1 MQSKLLSIVSSLV
14 FFFSVGTVRAE
25 NMPLPKAD
33 AESVGFSAQGL
44 QRLDKSMHALVD
56 EGELSGIVTCVA
68 RHGRIVHQNAYGKR
82 DIENNKPMQM
92 DTIFRLY
99 SMSKPVTGVAMM
111 ILYEEGKW
119 YPSDPLAMHFPE
131 FKDLMVHTGV
141 DDQGKDILEKPKRMP
156 TVGDVMSHTAGFTY
170 GFFGDSPVD
179 ELYKKVEPMGVDS
192 TDEFIERMAK
202 LPLLYH
208 PGEAW
213 VYSVSVDIQGALI
226 ERLSGMSL
234 ADFMRTHIFEPLK
247 MKDTAFFVPK
257 DKLERLATVYVLQ
270 EESLKPLP
278 HDANVTTQ
286 PGFQSGG
293 GGLYSTAND
302 FLRFAQMLINEGEL
316 DGVRLLAPSTV
327 QLMRSNQ
334 LPKKLLTGGFGI
346 GFQQIKPGFGFGY
359 DVAVFV
365 DPAKVGSTTGKGTYL
380 WDGAAGAWFWNDPT
394 NDIVFIGL
402 IQRMVTGPGMPN
414 VQNLSRTLVH
424 QALIHPVRD

>member
-1 MQSKLLSIVSSLV
+1 MKTKLFSLVSSLV
-14 FFFSVGTVRAE
+14 FFLSVGNVCAD
-25 NMPLPKAD
+25 NSPLPITD
-33 AESVGFSAQGL
+33 PESAGFSSE
-44 QRLDKSMHALVD
+44 RLELLDRTMHGIVD
-56 EGELSGIVTCVA
+56 EGELSGIVMYVA
-68 RHGRIVHQNAYGKR
+68 RHGRIVHQSAYGKR
-82 DIENNKPMQM
+82 DMENNKPMKM

-119 YPSDPLAMHFPE
+119 HPSDPLVKHFPE
-131 FKDLMVHTGV
+131 FNDLMVHAGV
-141 DDQGKDILEKPKRMP
+141 DNQGKDILEKPKRMP
-156 TVGDVMSHTAGFTY
+156 TVGDIMSHTGGFSY

-192 TDEFIERMAK
+192 ADEFIKKLAT

-226 ERLSGMSL
+226 ERLSNMSL
-234 ADFMRTHIFEPLK
+234 ADFMRTRIFEPLN

-257 DKLERLATVYVLQ
+257 NKMDRLATVYVLQ
-270 EESLKPLP
+270 EETLKPMP
-278 HDANVTTQ
+278 HAANVTTQ
-286 PGFQSGG
+286 PGFSSGG

-302 FLRFAQMLINEGEL
+302 FVRFAQMLINGGEL
-316 DGVRLLAPSTV
+316 DGVRLLSPSTV
-327 QLMRSNQ
+327 GLMGSNQ
-334 LPKKLLTGGFGI
+334 LSEKLMTGEFGI
-346 GFQQIKPGFGFGY
+346 GFQQMRPGFGFGY
-359 DVAVFV
+359 DVAIFV

-380 WDGAAGAWFWNDPT
+380 WDGAAGTWFWNDPT

-402 IQRMVTGPGMPN
+402 IQRMMAGPGMPN

-424 QALIHPVRD
+424 QALIEP